1 MAKSIVLKQ
10 IKNGV
15 GQFRDRIASYEDRIN
30 LGQRPR
36 RGIGTSGLKKDN
48 SHYKLGGIK

>member
-10 IKNGV
+10 IKNRV

-36 RGIGTSGLKKDN
+36 R
-48 SHYKLGGIK
+48 